1 MRTGNFANRVWKP
14 AVADCELDGLRI
26 HDLRHTAAS
35 LMISSGAQVKAV
47 QRALGHASAAIT
59 LDVYAG
65 LFDDD
70 LEALADAMTE
80 RYGEADAA
88 QVRPKPVAEVVPL
101 PKRIAET

>member
-1 MRTGNFANRVWKP
+1 
-14 AVADCELDGLRI
+14 
-26 HDLRHTAAS
+26 
-35 LMISSGAQVKAV
+35 VKAV

-70 LEALADAMTE
+70 LEALADAVDE

-88 QVRPKPVAEVVPL
+88 QVRPKPIAPVVEFIP
-101 PKRIAET
+101 RNAET